1 MTEGVVVV
9 AAAAAAAV
17 VVVSA
22 EVAVVAV
29 SVGYLIDGPIIII
42 YHNTNLIINNY
53 SFCQAIMIYDLKEYK
68 HMLNFVENF

>member
-9 AAAAAAAV
+9 VVAAVAAAA

-29 SVGYLIDGPIIII
+29 SVGYLIDGPIIF
-42 YHNTNLIINNY
+42 HNINLTINNY

>member
-9 AAAAAAAV
+9 VVAAAAV

-29 SVGYLIDGPIIII
+29 PVGYLIDGPIIF
-42 YHNTNLIINNY
+42 HNINLIINNY
-53 SFCQAIMIYDLKEYK
+53 SFCQAIMICDLKEYK

>member
-1 MTEGVVVV
+1 MTEGVVVVVVV
-9 AAAAAAAV
+9 AAAAA

-29 SVGYLIDGPIIII
+29 PVGYLIDGPII
-42 YHNTNLIINNY
+42 YHNTNLIINNYY

>member
-9 AAAAAAAV
+9 VVVAAAAAV

-29 SVGYLIDGPIIII
+29 PVGYLIDGPII

>member
-29 SVGYLIDGPIIII
+29 SVGYLIDGPII

-53 SFCQAIMIYDLKEYK
+53 SFCKAIMIYDLKEYK
-68 HMLNFVENF
+68 HKLNFVENF

>member
-1 MTEGVVVV
+1 MTEGVVVVVV
-9 AAAAAAAV
+9 AAAAAA

-29 SVGYLIDGPIIII
+29 SVGYLIDGPIIF
-42 YHNTNLIINNY
+42 HNINLTINNY
-53 SFCQAIMIYDLKEYK
+53 SFCQAIMIYDLKKYK

>member
-9 AAAAAAAV
+9 AAAAAAV

-22 EVAVVAV
+22 EVVVV
-29 SVGYLIDGPIIII
+29 VVPVGYLIDGPIIF
-42 YHNTNLIINNY
+42 HNINLIINNY

-68 HMLNFVENF
+68 HMLNVVENF

>member
-9 AAAAAAAV
+9 VVVVAAAA

-29 SVGYLIDGPIIII
+29 PVGYLIDGSII
-42 YHNTNLIINNY
+42 YNNINLIINNY
-53 SFCQAIMIYDLKEYK
+53 SFCQAITIYDLKEYK
-68 HMLNFVENF
+68 HMLSFVENF